1 MQKQAWASGT
11 PKHHSEPKIDENT
24 PANCAVISIDFDDD
38 HARLLMDGVAH
49 DLTAQQCGM
58 LVCILAET
66 VEVLAGTS
74 DTEACRQAALIF
86 KNYKLWY
93 GLIEIRTTSE
103 EEDMLKSH
111 VYWRTEHEYFF
122 AGYFRGLHSP
132 PGTQNYHAVQIAA
145 GIDSN
150 RTVISYDS
158 KIVQLDIAQTS
169 RLVEQL
175 WIAGYLKAQVEAA
188 VGHNVPDPSAVVE
201 NSCRPSFNFHE
212 QPAGGEAFN
221 NLRKFEWHGYGVSGT
236 FPVTVKH
243 SNKHVILEMDG
254 SHHHLSAQNCAEI
267 AKNLTTLLATNY
279 ELGFQHFDEATLALL
294 AASLEWHKFIHE
306 RAGCAGANPMDIFTG
321 HKRGYEFI
329 ASACFQSNAP
339 SASASLY
346 HRVLIALDEDVGLP
360 CISID
365 NRAFPMSIEE
375 ALWLI
380 ENLQMAGYVA
390 AMANE

>member
-1 MQKQAWASGT
+1 MQNQSWASGT
-11 PKHHSEPKIDENT
+11 PAHHTEPKIDENT
-24 PANCAVISIDFDDD
+24 PPNCAVVSIDFEDG
-38 HARLLMDGVAH
+38 HARLLMDGLAYG
-49 DLTAQQCGM
+49 LTAQQCGM
-58 LVCILAET
+58 LAYTLAET
-66 VEVLAGTS
+66 VKVLAGAS
-74 DTEACRQAALIF
+74 NSEPSQQAALII
-86 KNYKLWY
+86 KDYKLWY

-103 EEDMLKSH
+103 EEDILRD
-111 VYWRTEHEYFF
+111 YGYRWTAREYFF
-122 AGYFRGLHSP
+122 AGSFRDPHSNLS
-132 PGTQNYHAVQIAA
+132 TQNYHAIQIAA

-150 RTVISYDS
+150 RTVLSYDRN
-158 KIVQLDIAQTS
+158 IIQLDIAQAS

-175 WIAGYLKAQVEAA
+175 WVAGYLTAQAEAA
-188 VGHNVPDPSAVVE
+188 VGHNVSDPSAVIAKP
-201 NSCRPSFNFHE
+201 CRPSFNFQE
-212 QPAGGEAFN
+212 ESVGGETFK
-221 NLRKFEWHGYGVSGT
+221 NLRKFEWHGYGLSGT
-236 FPVTVKH
+236 FPVTVKN
-243 SNKHVILEMDG
+243 SNKHVILDMDG

-267 AKNLTTLLATNY
+267 AKNLTILLATNY

-294 AASLEWHKFIHE
+294 AASLEWHKFIHD
-306 RAGCAGANPMDIFTG
+306 RAGCAGAKPMDIFTG

-329 ASACFQSNAP
+329 ASAYFQSNAP

-380 ENLQMAGYVA
+380 ENLQIAGYLA

>member
-1 MQKQAWASGT
+1 MQNQAWASGT
-11 PKHHSEPKIDENT
+11 PAHDAEPKIDENT
-24 PANCAVISIDFDDD
+24 PPNCAVVSIDFEDG
-38 HARLLMDGVAH
+38 HARLLMDGLAYG
-49 DLTAQQCGM
+49 LTAQQCGM
-58 LVCILAET
+58 LAYILAET
-66 VEVLAGTS
+66 VKILAGVS
-74 DTEACRQAALIF
+74 NSENCRQAALIF

-103 EEDMLKSH
+103 EEDILRD
-111 VYWRTEHEYFF
+111 YGYQWTAHEYFF
-122 AGYFRGLHSP
+122 AGYFRDLHSSLS
-132 PGTQNYHAVQIAA
+132 TQNYHAVQIAA
-145 GIDSN
+145 GIDAN
-150 RTVISYDS
+150 RTVLSYDRN
-158 KIVQLDIAQTS
+158 IIQLDIAQAS

-175 WIAGYLKAQVEAA
+175 WVAGYLKAQAEAA
-188 VGHNVPDPSAVVE
+188 VGHNVSDPSAVLAK
-201 NSCRPSFNFHE
+201 SCRPSFNSQE
-212 QPAGGEAFN
+212 QSVGGEVFN
-221 NLRKFEWHGYGVSGT
+221 NFHKFEWHGYGLSGT
-236 FPVTVKH
+236 FPVTVTG
-243 SNKHVILEMDG
+243 SNKHVILGMDG

-267 AKNLTTLLATNY
+267 AKNLTILLATNY

-306 RAGCAGANPMDIFTG
+306 RAGCAGAKPMDIFTG

-329 ASACFQSNAP
+329 ASAYFQSIAP
-339 SASASLY
+339 SASAFLY

-380 ENLQMAGYVA
+380 ENLQIAGYVA

>member
-1 MQKQAWASGT
+1 M
-11 PKHHSEPKIDENT
+11 
-24 PANCAVISIDFDDD
+24 SI
-38 HARLLMDGVAH
+38 
-49 DLTAQQCGM
+49 
-58 LVCILAET
+58 
-66 VEVLAGTS
+66 
-74 DTEACRQAALIF
+74 
-86 KNYKLWY
+86 
-93 GLIEIRTTSE
+93 
-103 EEDMLKSH
+103 
-111 VYWRTEHEYFF
+111 FF
-122 AGYFRGLHSP
+122 AGYFRDLHSSLS
-132 PGTQNYHAVQIAA
+132 TQNYHAVQIAA
-145 GIDSN
+145 GIDST

-158 KIVQLDIAQTS
+158 KIVQLDLVQTA

-175 WIAGYLKAQVEAA
+175 WLTGYLKAQAEAA
-188 VGHNVPDPSAVVE
+188 VGYNVSEPSAMLV
-201 NSCRPSFNFHE
+201 NSFRPSFNFHE
-212 QPAGGEAFN
+212 QSVGGEAFN
-221 NLRKFEWHGYGVSGT
+221 NLRKFEWHGYGLSGT

-243 SNKHVILEMDG
+243 SNKHVILDMDG

-329 ASACFQSNAP
+329 ASAYFQSNAP
-339 SASASLY
+339 TASACLY

-365 NRAFPMSIEE
+365 NRAFPMNIEE

-380 ENLQMAGYVA
+380 ENLQIAGYVA
-390 AMANE
+390 AKANE